1 MQAVLFFNFCNFIK
15 TIVVQEFQTIAELS
29 NNGKIFENKQ
39 VLGFWLLWCG
49 ITRFNK
55 PIVDITHQYGQS
67 M

>member
-39 VLGFWLLWCG
+39 VLQFAFRG
-49 ITRFNK
+49 
-55 PIVDITHQYGQS
+55 VA
-67 M
+67 